1 MPEEKGGDKHRTERI
16 TGAQKAAIL
25 ILTLPEDVA
34 VNVLKRLKDHEL
46 VKLAKTIFSLG
57 TIKKDMVKLVLREAY
72 DELGE
77 IAPLKTAPEEL
88 RRLLEKALPPD
99 KLKELLEE
107 SMLTESGRVVFEELK
122 KMDPKFIAK
131 LIEKEH
137 PQIIAIILSQLPPM
151 KAAEVIQYLPKRL
164 GVTNVREEVIKRLAQ
179 LEKISM
185 KTLKIVTEALEEELA
200 NIGAGKEQTLSG
212 LDIAAEIVN
221 NLPKDIATELLEEIR
236 KENPSLADAIE
247 ERMFKFEDI
256 IKLDNRAIIEILK
269 AVDKNDLL
277 LALKGAPQEI
287 LDKFLSNMSKRA
299 AQMFLEDLE
308 ALGPVKK
315 SDVEKARKKVIAIIK
330 KLAEEGKIELGGAE
344 ELV

>member
-1 MPEEKGGDKHRTERI
+1 MAKKGEEKHRTERI

-25 ILTLPEDVA
+25 ILSLPEDVA
-34 VNVLKRLKDHEL
+34 VNVIKNLREHEL
-46 VKLAKTIFSLG
+46 TRIAKTILSLG
-57 TIKKDMVKLVLREAY
+57 TIKKDMVKLVIKEAY
-72 DELGE
+72 DELSE
-77 IAPLKTAPEEL
+77 IAPLRTAPDEL
-88 RRLLEKALPPD
+88 RKLLEKALPPD
-99 KLKELLEE
+99 KLQELLEE
-107 SMLTESGRVVFEELK
+107 TMLSESGKVVFEELK
-122 KMDPKFIAK
+122 KMDAKFIAK

-185 KTLKIVTEALEEELA
+185 KTLRIVTEALEEELA
-200 NIGAGKEQTLSG
+200 SIGAGKEQTLSG

-221 NLPKDIATELLEEIR
+221 NLPKEVAQELLDEIR
-236 KENPSLADAIE
+236 KENPSLADSIE

-315 SDVEKARKKVIAIIK
+315 SDVERARKKVIAIIK
-330 KLAEEGKIELGGAE
+330 KLAEEGKIELGGSE
-344 ELV
+344 ELI

>member
-1 MPEEKGGDKHRTERI
+1 MAKNEEKHRTERI

-25 ILTLPEDVA
+25 ILSLPEDIA
-34 VNVLKRLKDHEL
+34 VNVIKNLKEHEL
-46 VKLAKTIFSLG
+46 TKLAKTILSLG
-57 TIKKDMVKLVLREAY
+57 TIKKDMVKLVLNEAY
-72 DELGE
+72 DELSE
-77 IAPLKTAPEEL
+77 IAPLRTAPEEL

-99 KLKELLEE
+99 KLQELLEE
-107 SMLTESGRVVFEELK
+107 SMLTESGKVVFEELQ

-164 GVTNVREEVIKRLAQ
+164 GVTNVQEEVVKRLAQ

-185 KTLKIVTEALEEELA
+185 KTLRIVTEALEEELA

-212 LDIAAEIVN
+212 IDIAAEIVN
-221 NLPKDIATELLEEIR
+221 NLPKEVATELLDEIR

-269 AVDKNDLL
+269 AVDKNDLM

-315 SDVEKARKKVIAIIK
+315 SDVERARKKVIAIIK

>member
-1 MPEEKGGDKHRTERI
+1 MAQKGTEKHRTERI

-25 ILTLPEDVA
+25 ILSLPEDVA
-34 VNVLKRLKDHEL
+34 VNVIKNLREHEL
-46 VKLAKTIFSLG
+46 TKIAKTILSLG
-57 TIKKDMVKLVLREAY
+57 TIKKDMVKLVIKEAY
-72 DELGE
+72 DELSE
-77 IAPLKTAPEEL
+77 IAPLRTAPDEL
-88 RRLLEKALPPD
+88 RKLLEKALPPD
-99 KLKELLEE
+99 KLQELLEE
-107 SMLTESGRVVFEELK
+107 TMLSESGKVIFEELK
-122 KMDPKFIAK
+122 KMDAKFIAK

-200 NIGAGKEQTLSG
+200 SIGAGKEQTLSG

-221 NLPKDIATELLEEIR
+221 NLPKEVAQELLDEIK
-236 KENPSLADAIE
+236 KENPSLAESIE

-315 SDVEKARKKVIAIIK
+315 SDVERARKKVIAIIK
-330 KLAEEGKIELGGAE
+330 KLAEEGKIELGGSE
-344 ELV
+344 ELI